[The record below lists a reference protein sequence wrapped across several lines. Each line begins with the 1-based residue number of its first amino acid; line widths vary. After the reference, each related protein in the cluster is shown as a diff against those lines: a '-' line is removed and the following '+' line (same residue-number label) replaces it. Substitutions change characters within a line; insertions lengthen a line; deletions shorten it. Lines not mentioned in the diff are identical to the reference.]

1 MTLKIKGDGV
11 FVWLSGNSA
20 NHLVVG
26 AQGLHDNIGVTISS
40 KVKL

>member
-20 NHLVVG
+20 NPVVG